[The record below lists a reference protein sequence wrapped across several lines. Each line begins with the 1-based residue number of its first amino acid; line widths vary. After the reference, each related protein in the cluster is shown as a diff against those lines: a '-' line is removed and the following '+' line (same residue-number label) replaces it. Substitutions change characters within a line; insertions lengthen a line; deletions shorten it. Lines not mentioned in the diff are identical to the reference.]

1 MLKTFNLHQRKK
13 SLVFLCWWIDQTA
26 GVDFDTYCLRV
37 IWPHVISFQLNCK
50 THGPL
55 CLQTHLQLNVFS
67 REIRLSQKY
76 KIHFEHVE
84 NKKTKYIGSCTSCH
98 SLYMFFLWNK
108 FRTVSTQ
115 SWYLSHYDNR
125 CFVWVVRQTINQP
138 YIVFL
143 LVATGPDLLSVGL
156 VGFLDHMH
164 AYWCVFH
171 LEINHIYVHTI

>member
-1 MLKTFNLHQRKK
+1 MKCAYIYWNKWCCWRKLCWVWKRKQQIIGFPTFKLPESTNAVFMTRYIFFDDFSIWLLGYRICVLKTFNLHQRKFF
-13 SLVFLCWWIDQTA
+13 LVFLCWWIDQTA

-50 THGPL
+50 NHGPL

-98 SLYMFFLWNK
+98 SLYMFFYETNLG
-108 FRTVSTQ
+108 Q
-115 SWYLSHYDNR
+115 
-125 CFVWVVRQTINQP
+125 
-138 YIVFL
+138 
-143 LVATGPDLLSVGL
+143 
-156 VGFLDHMH
+156 
-164 AYWCVFH
+164 
-171 LEINHIYVHTI
+171 